1 MKTSDITNLVS
12 KTTKKWA
19 KQRKAEERSSR
30 AASRRRHMY
39 SDRVCATD
47 VAHEILPGAY
57 AHAAG
62 PTGLHVSQRQ
72 LFYAARNQFLE
83 ETGRELD
90 FKYFTAKILRKYLQ
104 RSDTQHWKITRDPR
118 GNLREPHTDR
128 TIPLG
133 TLLVDDYLAKLGWSE
148 EEKPE
153 GLQILLPT
161 TGPENRYRALLYLE
175 KEGFNPLLEQV
186 QLAERFDI
194 AVMSCKGQSVIA
206 ARKLVDRICGKYDI
220 PLFVL
225 HDFDKFGF
233 SIFQCLHSVSGAA
246 RSADTVAYRFKNSVR
261 ATDLGLRLADVE
273 KWDLESEPCRFTGGF
288 DYADR
293 NILPEEKEF
302 LEGGE
307 RVELNMFSSPEFVE
321 FVEDKLRNV
330 GGLTEKLIPG
340 SAALLKAFA
349 RARSAAQIKLL
360 IDQEWERLKAQ
371 EQSAQLPETLR
382 DEIRKYLIEHP
393 ERPWDAALFEIVD
406 RQVREAHAKK

>member
-1 MKTSDITNLVS
+1 MLERTGAPASRTRFARLATRVRGSTRFWPSSVLVEASPSCLPSIWPTHVLNTPTAASLRSSSATESPTMKTSDITNLVS

-161 TGPENRYRALLYLE
+161 TGPENRY
-175 KEGFNPLLEQV
+175 
-186 QLAERFDI
+186 
-194 AVMSCKGQSVIA
+194 
-206 ARKLVDRICGKYDI
+206 
-220 PLFVL
+220 
-225 HDFDKFGF
+225 
-233 SIFQCLHSVSGAA
+233 
-246 RSADTVAYRFKNSVR
+246 
-261 ATDLGLRLADVE
+261 
-273 KWDLESEPCRFTGGF
+273 
-288 DYADR
+288 
-293 NILPEEKEF
+293 
-302 LEGGE
+302 
-307 RVELNMFSSPEFVE
+307 
-321 FVEDKLRNV
+321 
-330 GGLTEKLIPG
+330 
-340 SAALLKAFA
+340 
-349 RARSAAQIKLL
+349 
-360 IDQEWERLKAQ
+360 
-371 EQSAQLPETLR
+371 
-382 DEIRKYLIEHP
+382 
-393 ERPWDAALFEIVD
+393 
-406 RQVREAHAKK
+406 